1 MMNKSAKVKFA
12 KAISG
17 AASTVYIDTF
27 VKQASE
33 RGIVVDESNL
43 PDLLKT
49 AAALRTVADAV
60 APVIKEAN
68 DEFISDALESLLA
81 VEL

>member
-1 MMNKSAKVKFA
+1 MEKSAKVKFA

-17 AASTVYIDTF
+17 AASEVYIEAF

-33 RGIVVDESNL
+33 HGIPVNEENIA
-43 PDLLKT
+43 DLLKT
-49 AAALRTVADAV
+49 AAALRAV
-60 APVIKEAN
+60 SEEVQPVIKAAS
-68 DEFISDALESLLA
+68 DKFIADALDSLLA